1 MSRSSWPNVAYE
13 TVRFRLQFARNL
25 RTRRPKPSGQW
36 HLDEMVVSIQGWRL
50 YLWRAVDS
58 EGEVPDLLTQEA
70 GLCPSGARHRQA
82 ALVCLGQARTRLSAR
97 REQGLRANN
106 RAENSHQGATTRA
119 QDARLQV
126 ARINA
131 APPPLPRG
139 RPTTPSHSSATPS
152 PVVRS
157 TLSGR
162 KRHARGKSRLPQQK
176 LTLTPADVRPQMR
189 CRDSAP
195 QNAAAYRA
203 LYEHYRILAEDP
215 AIRRVM
221 NRLRGGVALR
231 NHETH

>member
-1 MSRSSWPNVAYE
+1 M
-13 TVRFRLQFARNL
+13 
-25 RTRRPKPSGQW
+25 KPSDSGSSSPGTCAHAAQ
-36 HLDEMVVSIQGWRL
+36 S
-50 YLWRAVDS
+50 RAVNGIS
-58 EGEVPDLLTQEA
+58 MRWLCRSRAGACICGAPSTARARCRTCLLKT

-195 QNAAAYRA
+195 QNAVAYRA